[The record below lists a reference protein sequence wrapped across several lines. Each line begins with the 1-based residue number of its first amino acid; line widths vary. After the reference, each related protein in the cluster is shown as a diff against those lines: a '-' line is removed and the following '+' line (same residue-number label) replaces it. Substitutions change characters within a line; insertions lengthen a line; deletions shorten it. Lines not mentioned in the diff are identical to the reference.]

1 VNSLL
6 RSSND
11 KTLALMRL
19 ILSFIFLAHG
29 GQMALGWWGGY
40 GWHATIGM
48 FTSQLHIPAFFA
60 GCAILAEF
68 VGGLMLLAGLLSRL
82 AALALAIVMM
92 VAILKVHLHNGLLGG
107 PGGAGYE
114 YPLAVLA
121 LCILIIFKGGGAM
134 SLDRAIA
141 GDDD

>member
-1 VNSLL
+1 MNSLL

-29 GQMALGWWGGY
+29 SQMALGWWGGY

>member
-29 GQMALGWWGGY
+29 SQMALGWWGGY